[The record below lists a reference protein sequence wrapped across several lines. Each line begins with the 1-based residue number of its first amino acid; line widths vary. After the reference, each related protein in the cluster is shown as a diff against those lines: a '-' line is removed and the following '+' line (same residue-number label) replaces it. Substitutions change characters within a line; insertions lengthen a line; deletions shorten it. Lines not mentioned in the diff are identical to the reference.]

1 MINLITGVPG
11 SGKTL
16 HLISMLLNRS
26 DLKNRPLYLD
36 GIPDVDASKIPHQ
49 PIPEGESMETWHKW
63 APTGA
68 ILVIDE
74 AQRVFRPRPSGSRVP
89 DFVAELETHRHRGL
103 DFFILTQHPRLID
116 ANVRS
121 LVGHHKHVSK
131 TQLGFRRMAEWQRCA
146 NPESR
151 ADIKDAQVSIYKLD
165 KKAYGVY
172 KSAEEHTKIK
182 TGRSMWVYVL
192 PLAVLGLAVSLWYSI
207 SFIGGWTDKAQQ
219 NANSDPVATAE
230 TSIDVDNRQQQNA
243 NTGTYPSTV
252 PQPEPQTNPNLKP
265 EDFKPSIDGK
275 PWTAPIYNGHN
286 RSIQTMPYP
295 VGCVKNGSRCT
306 CYTEQATP
314 LHDLDEGLCLDM
326 VKNGIYNPYKS
337 RTQAAQSVSTE
348 GS

>member
-16 HLISMLLNRS
+16 HLISMLMSRK

-36 GIPDVDASKIPHQ
+36 GIPDVDANKIPNQ
-49 PIPEGESMETWHKW
+49 PIPDGESMETWHKW

-74 AQRVFRPRPSGSRVP
+74 AQRVFRPRPSGSKVP

-121 LVGHHKHVSK
+121 LVGHHKHISK
-131 TQLGFRRMAEWQRCA
+131 TQLGVRRMAEWQRCA

-165 KKAYGVY
+165 KKAYGAY

-182 TGRSMWVYVL
+182 TGRS
-192 PLAVLGLAVSLWYSI
+192 LWIYI
-207 SFIGGWTDKAQQ
+207 L
-219 NANSDPVATAE
+219 PVAALAFLFSLYFSVRFISDFGKSQEEVITE
-230 TSIDVDNRQQQNA
+230 TTDAPLPQQTEQPAGNGIYA
-243 NTGTYPSTV
+243 ASQ
-252 PQPEPQTNPNLKP
+252 PQQTDTDRNLKP
-265 EDFKPSIDGK
+265 EDYKPSIDGK

-286 RSIQTMPYP
+286 RNIQTMPYP
-295 VGCVKNGSRCT
+295 VACISSGNKCT
-306 CYTEQATP
+306 CYTDQATP
-314 LHDLDEGLCLDM
+314 LRDIDKGMCEDM
-326 VKNGIYNPYKS
+326 VANGIYNPYK
-337 RTQAAQSVSTE
+337 RPQIAAADNPPAAQP
-348 GS
+348 